1 MSKKRIVWKCNEC
14 AETEG
19 CYAPCVV
26 ILPDWMPD
34 DAPEFCFQSGERQ
47 EEWNRSE
54 EDVKE

>member
-47 EEWNRSE
+47 EDWERSE
-54 EDVKE
+54 E